1 MSMSRLL
8 NGHLHPLLVHF
19 PIGLVLT
26 AAMAETVALA
36 TGIKKWRV
44 VAVANLRLG
53 SVFALAAAATGWLLA
68 ASSAVED
75 APRRRWTFSRDKPE
89 GCTTSRSQQRR
100 CSSRRQ
106 VISVACW
113 CGAWTSCVSEEEP
126 WRSSMTNGRWIGEA
140 FCHVWHGSALARC
153 GRSPVAC

>member
-75 APRRRWTFSRDKPE
+75 AHTLGNRGHGADGHPVGTNPKAVLRRARSSDVARRRD
-89 GCTTSRSQQRR
+89 RSYRWRAGVGRGLFASVRR
-100 CSSRRQ
+100 NR
-106 VISVACW
+106 
-113 CGAWTSCVSEEEP
+113 
-126 WRSSMTNGRWIGEA
+126 GE
-140 FCHVWHGSALARC
+140 VR
-153 GRSPVAC
+153 

>member
-75 APRRRWTFSRDKPE
+75 AHTLGWHQWLGTGALFATLVATVATAQMDIQSGQTRRLYY
-89 GCTTSRSQQRR
+89 
-100 CSSRRQ
+100 
-106 VISVACW
+106 V
-113 CGAWTSCVSEEEP
+113 
-126 WRSSMTNGRWIGEA
+126 
-140 FCHVWHGSALARC
+140 ALAAATLL
-153 GRSPVAC
+153 VAATGHIGGVLVWGVDFLRQ